1 MGRVWR
7 RYLKEIRS
15 PTFISATL
23 WIKRREEKRRKR
35 RRRGGGRRRVR
46 WG

>member
-23 WIKRREEKRRKR
+23 CIKKREEKEEK
-35 RRRGGGRRRVR
+35 GEKGEEEEEEEEE
-46 WG
+46 